1 MNLLK
6 DSEEKTRS
14 NAAAALGN
22 LARNSDVLDYEFI
35 RTGAIQ
41 QLVSLLVNDK
51 SLTTKRIV
59 LVSLNNL
66 IMLPEC
72 GKQLY
77 SNEFKKV
84 VGQVLAQNGGDQGI
98 VKNATK
104 IIDKLT

>member
-1 MNLLK
+1 ML
-6 DSEEKTRS
+6 
-14 NAAAALGN
+14 
-22 LARNSDVLDYEFI
+22 
-35 RTGAIQ
+35 
-41 QLVSLLVNDK
+41 NDK

-77 SNEFKKV
+77 SADFKKV
-84 VGQVLAQNGGDQGI
+84 INQVLLQNSGDQGI

-104 IIDKLT
+104 IIDKLS